1 MAPARASAASTSSG
15 SRHLSDE
22 PAVASTASWRERY
35 HLVLASNRRLQDR
48 LAQLEIAHRRSLTV
62 VKYEPSLPNN
72 DVYTKQ
78 LLEENRG
85 LLTRCRALELRL
97 AKLGS
102 TSKSSRAQAVTRREA
117 RGREKAPARRPSMQ
131 NASCQ
136 TEHEEPKD
144 DAMLVSPG
152 LQSLVTELRDRL
164 EELEVDIQRLQT
176 ENELLRQENERN
188 NENDGDGRNGI
199 DETGTPETREQKELY
214 EMLQDRMRQLNVL
227 EAQYAHLQRKAKAKH
242 TLYATTIERLEAL
255 TTELFDTK
263 EALHAQCEVADSMKV
278 KVEQIDSLES
288 EVHRLRSENLKL
300 NDVIATLTSR
310 PLESWDEQM
319 QKKTLIIAALEEEK
333 NAVEAE
339 LLAAKKD
346 ADSAEH

>member
-1 MAPARASAASTSSG
+1 MAPARVLAASTSSG

-97 AKLGS
+97 AK
-102 TSKSSRAQAVTRREA
+102 
-117 RGREKAPARRPSMQ
+117 
-131 NASCQ
+131 
-136 TEHEEPKD
+136 
-144 DAMLVSPG
+144 
-152 LQSLVTELRDRL
+152 
-164 EELEVDIQRLQT
+164 T

-199 DETGTPETREQKELY
+199 DETGSPETREQKELY

-227 EAQYAHLQRKAKAKH
+227 EAQYAQLQRKAKAKH

-263 EALHAQCEVADSMKV
+263 EALHAQCEVADNMKV
-278 KVEQIDSLES
+278 QVEQIDSLES

-339 LLAAKKD
+339 LQAAKKD